1 MAKLEKWQIE
11 AALMDLEANR
21 DDRSL
26 TLMRV
31 RELAAAYERVTALR
45 TELVDFMA
53 SSHARPML
61 AITDVLRKLDGALEG

>member
-1 MAKLEKWQIE
+1 MLTPKEIKEACGKLYVY
-11 AALMDLEANR
+11 AAPE
-21 DDRSL
+21 
-26 TLMRV
+26 TRV
-31 RELAAAYERVTALR
+31 FMELAAAYERVMALR